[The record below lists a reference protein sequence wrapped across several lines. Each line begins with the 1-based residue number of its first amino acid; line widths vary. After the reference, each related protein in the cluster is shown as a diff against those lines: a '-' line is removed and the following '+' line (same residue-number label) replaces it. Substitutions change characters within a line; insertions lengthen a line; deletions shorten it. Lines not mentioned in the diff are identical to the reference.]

1 MKNNLD
7 CLMNIILIILILI
20 LSVTNN
26 KEVKKIATKI
36 TSGSVNTI
44 LIIVIITLVLTE
56 NIKIGFYLTIL
67 YLFLLIKYNNIE
79 NFKSENGYS
88 PLNCKTYGDSRKKTG
103 SSFYPLH
110 AMN

>member
-1 MKNNLD
+1 MFPV
-7 CLMNIILIILILI
+7 LIRGYTK
-20 LSVTNN
+20 TNV
-26 KEVKKIATKI
+26 EIEL
-36 TSGSVNTI
+36 TI

-67 YLFLLIKYNNIE
+67 YLFLLIKYNNVE
-79 NFKSENGYS
+79 NFKSERGYS